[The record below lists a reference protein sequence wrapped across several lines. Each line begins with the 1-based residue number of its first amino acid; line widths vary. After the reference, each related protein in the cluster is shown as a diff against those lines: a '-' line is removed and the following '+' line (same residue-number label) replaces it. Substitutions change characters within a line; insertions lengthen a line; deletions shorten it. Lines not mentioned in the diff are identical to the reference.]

1 MASPVDAL
9 PTEAVAA
16 FVEVARQGSLRR
28 AGETLL
34 LSEQGVRSR
43 LLSLEQHLG
52 VELYRKQRGRRRT
65 TPLTPQGR
73 KFLPHAI
80 AYLHQAEQLARFF
93 HTTDAPRAIHV
104 VASQYLIAY
113 VLIDAVR
120 RFHAA
125 YPTLRVRLSAR
136 SEAEIEQTLR
146 DDPEI
151 AFGVAA
157 PYEAS
162 PDLEYRHLFSMPWSV
177 IAPPGHPVLKR
188 RTLQLIDVVQ
198 YPLIFFERG
207 STGRQHVAE
216 ALRLQNLS
224 ADVELEATNTDLIV
238 RMVEAQLGI
247 AIVPLLPSGVVT
259 RGRQVTARSLG
270 EQVRPIQSGIL
281 RRRGD
286 PLSTEADAFLR
297 FIEAKWRR
305 SSVPS
310 NEKTRERDSRV
321 S

>member
-1 MASPVDAL
+1 MPPIPSLSADQ
-9 PTEAVAA
+9 VAA
-16 FVEVARQGSLRR
+16 FVELSRQGSLRK
-28 AGETLL
+28 AAEALFIT
-34 LSEQGVRSR
+34 EQGVRNR
-43 LLSLEQHLG
+43 LLTLEEHLG

-65 TPLTPQGR
+65 TPLTSQGR
-73 KFLPHAI
+73 KFLPHAL
-80 AYLHQAEQLARFF
+80 AFLQQAEQLATLFQ
-93 HTTDAPRAIHV
+93 TSDAPREIHV

-120 RFHAA
+120 RFHEAF
-125 YPTLRVRLSAR
+125 PNIRVRLSAH

-162 PDLEYRHLFSMPWSV
+162 PELEYRHLFSMSWSV
-177 IAPPGHPVLKR
+177 IAPPRHAVLR
-188 RTLQLIDVVQ
+188 CRPLTLADVVR

-216 ALRLQNLS
+216 ALRQRNLA

-238 RMVEAQLGI
+238 RMVEAHLGI
-247 AIVPLLPSGVVT
+247 AVVPLLPSGVVT
-259 RGRQVTARSLG
+259 KGRVVSARSLG
-270 EQVRPIQSGIL
+270 DQVRAIQSGIL

-286 PLSTEADAFLR
+286 SPSAEAEAFLK
-297 FIEAKWRR
+297 FIEAKWKRK
-305 SSVPS
+305 
-310 NEKTRERDSRV
+310 EK
-321 S
+321 